1 MQFGVFKQHSVA
13 LLYILTIK
21 TARMETLIACPTSTA
36 TILACQQIAK
46 TFKENIYELSILRKE
61 WDPEFATSLMVWIDD
76 TIEKNY
82 AENLDSLED
91 PRYREW
97 HEIMVEGLQH
107 LKVLRASMKVDFKHN
122 RTFLNEFFQATGYTD
137 YFSDAKNGDHLSLF
151 KFLKTFAAN
160 LTEEARQKI
169 SEKGTP
175 DALFDKILICANRV
189 SQFEDCFVA
198 LEEDAKLDN
207 YGKKEVAQI
216 YETIQDI
223 CRIAIAYY
231 QFDAEMRCKFNYYKV
246 LVNL

>member
-1 MQFGVFKQHSVA
+1 
-13 LLYILTIK
+13 
-21 TARMETLIACPTSTA
+21 METITICPTSTA

-76 TIEKNY
+76 TIDKHY
-82 AENLDSLED
+82 AENLDVLED
-91 PRYREW
+91 ERYREW

-107 LKVLRASMKVDFKHN
+107 LKVLRASVKVDFKKDKA
-122 RTFLNEFFQATGYTD
+122 FLKEFFKTTGYSD
-137 YFSDAKNGDHLSLF
+137 YFSDAKNGDHISLF

-160 LTEEARQKI
+160 LNENVRQKI

-175 DALFDKILICANRV
+175 DTLFDKILVCANRI
-189 SQFEDCFVA
+189 SQFEDFFIA
-198 LEEDAKLDN
+198 LEGDTELDN
-207 YGKKEVAQI
+207 YGKKEVAEI

-231 QFDAEMRCKFNYYKV
+231 QFDPKMRCKFNYYKV
-246 LVNL
+246 MVNL